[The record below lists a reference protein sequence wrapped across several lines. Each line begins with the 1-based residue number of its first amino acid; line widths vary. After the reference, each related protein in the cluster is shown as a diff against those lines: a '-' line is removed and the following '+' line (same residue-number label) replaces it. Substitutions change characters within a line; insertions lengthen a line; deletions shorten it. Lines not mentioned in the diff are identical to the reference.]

1 MKLGQDKKFKN
12 SRADIRLEGDTLT
25 VIRMRPHRLMF
36 KASKTDDGW
45 KPVGFP
51 NIEQRDVEQLERFN
65 GVEPE
70 KFENV
75 AEQVSEQPNS
85 YPVFQRSKPV
95 ESRNLS
101 RGMSL

>member
-1 MKLGQDKKFKN
+1 M
-12 SRADIRLEGDTLT
+12 T
-25 VIRMRPHRLMF
+25 
-36 KASKTDDGW
+36 SKGLKRTCTFLARW
-45 KPVGFP
+45 A
-51 NIEQRDVEQLERFN
+51 ILAN

-75 AEQVSEQPNS
+75 AEQPSEQPDI